1 MRNSSLFIILQK
13 MRKPFLVIIVT
24 YTISIIG
31 FLFIGGKDSS
41 GNYYQMTLFDAFYFV
56 SYTATTI
63 GFGEIPYAFTYPQ
76 RIWVTISTFLTVLGW
91 FYSIGTL
98 VSLLQDKLFLQELE
112 RARFLKQ
119 IKNLNEKFIIILGY
133 NQITRK
139 IIIKAIEQGIRA
151 VVIEKDSLKIEKL
164 VLENFTPT
172 VPVLFSE
179 SFTVRVLESAG
190 LKKRNCKA
198 IVSLFDDDAINLKI
212 TLIAKTLNKSVKV
225 AVKSTTINQTENL
238 RDLDAQIIV
247 NPFSIISSE
256 IKMAL
261 TAPNLFKLEKWL
273 YKIDNLNANLPTF
286 PKGLYVICG
295 YGRMGAK
302 IFEKLD
308 KNNVEVKFIEINKER
323 NKQLSKDE
331 KNYVIFGD
339 ADDRELLE
347 DIGIK
352 NAVVIIAATNDDTT
366 NLSILATAR
375 KLNPDIITMA
385 RENDL
390 ADDFLFRSAKV
401 NHIFTPS
408 KILVNKIT
416 NALMNPLCDEFLKL
430 IIKENN
436 EWATKLVIR
445 LIKEIDENPLIMAI
459 EINLENTPEIYKH
472 LSEKNIL
479 NVKILSTSLH
489 NNSQSNNIVPLLLQR
504 ENDIMLLPS
513 WETEIKIDDNIV
525 FSKDVDI
532 EPNKRGV
539 AIVFQNYALLP
550 HLNVASNITFG
561 SNASKEELKEILEK
575 TKLKGHENKYPHEL
589 SGGQQQ
595 RVALARAVINKP
607 KILLLDEPLSNI
619 DTELR
624 NILRLE
630 LKEMIKEFNITALFI
645 THDKE
650 DAFFLSDRIA
660 IMHGGDILQVGTC
673 KELYNNPED
682 LYCAN
687 FLGKI
692 SQISENEYIR
702 PENIKICSNGKI
714 EAIIKD
720 IIFYGSFYE
729 VTVVVNHKDLLVYS
743 ADDSLKIG

>member
-41 GNYYQMTLFDAFYFV
+41 GNFYQMTMFDAFYFV

-76 RIWVTISTFLTVLGW
+76 RIWVTVSTFLTVLGW

-164 VLENFTPT
+164 MLENFTPT

-212 TLIAKTLNKSVKV
+212 TLIAKTLNKNVKV

-238 RDLDAQIIV
+238 KDLDAQIIV

-273 YKIDNLNANLPTF
+273 YKIDDLNANLPVF

-323 NKQLSKDE
+323 NKELSKDE

-375 KLNPDIITMA
+375 KLNPNIITMA

-416 NALMNPLCDEFLKL
+416 NALMNPLCDEFLKS

-436 EWATKLVIR
+436 EWATKLVTR
-445 LIKEIDENPLIMAI
+445 LVKEIGENPLVMEI
-459 EINLENTPEIYKH
+459 EINFENTPEIYKH
-472 LSEKNIL
+472 LSEKNVL
-479 NVKILSTSLH
+479 NLKILSTSLH

-513 WETEIKIDDNIV
+513 WEIEIKIGD
-525 FSKDVDI
+525 
-532 EPNKRGV
+532 
-539 AIVFQNYALLP
+539 
-550 HLNVASNITFG
+550 
-561 SNASKEELKEILEK
+561 
-575 TKLKGHENKYPHEL
+575 
-589 SGGQQQ
+589 
-595 RVALARAVINKP
+595 
-607 KILLLDEPLSNI
+607 KILLACDEHAKN
-619 DTELR
+619 
-624 NILRLE
+624 
-630 LKEMIKEFNITALFI
+630 
-645 THDKE
+645 
-650 DAFFLSDRIA
+650 
-660 IMHGGDILQVGTC
+660 DI
-673 KELYNNPED
+673 
-682 LYCAN
+682 
-687 FLGKI
+687 
-692 SQISENEYIR
+692 EYICQNTY
-702 PENIKICSNGKI
+702 EFYYALTGK
-714 EAIIKD
+714 EKR
-720 IIFYGSFYE
+720 IIFKR
-729 VTVVVNHKDLLVYS
+729 N
-743 ADDSLKIG
+743 

>member
-41 GNYYQMTLFDAFYFV
+41 GNFYQMTMFDAFYFV

-164 VLENFTPT
+164 MLENFTPT
-172 VPVLFSE
+172 IPVLFSE
-179 SFTVRVLESAG
+179 SFNVRVLESAG
-190 LKKRNCKA
+190 LKKKNCKA
-198 IVSLFDDDAINLKI
+198 IVSLFDDDALNLKI
-212 TLIAKTLNKSVKV
+212 TLISKTLNKSVKV

-238 RDLDAQIIV
+238 KDLDAQIIV

-273 YKIDNLNANLPTF
+273 YKIDDLSANLPTF

-308 KNNVEVKFIEINKER
+308 KNDVEVKFIEINKER
-323 NKQLSKDE
+323 NKQLSEDE
-331 KNYVIFGD
+331 KNYVTFGD

-347 DIGIK
+347 EIGIK
-352 NAVVIIAATNDDTT
+352 DAVVIIAATNDDTT

-375 KLNPDIITMA
+375 KLNPNIITMA

-390 ADDFLFRSAKV
+390 ADDFLFKSAKV

-416 NALMNPLCDEFLKL
+416 NALMNPLCDEFLKS

-436 EWATKLVIR
+436 EWATKLVTR
-445 LIKEIDENPLIMAI
+445 LVKEIDENPLVMAI
-459 EINLENTPEIYKH
+459 EINFENTPEIYKY
-472 LSEKNIL
+472 LSEKNAL
-479 NVKILSTSLH
+479 NLKILSTSLH
-489 NNSQSNNIVPLLLQR
+489 NNSQNNNIVPLLLQR
-504 ENDIMLLPS
+504 ENDIILLPS
-513 WETEIKIDDNIV
+513 WENEIKIDD
-525 FSKDVDI
+525 
-532 EPNKRGV
+532 
-539 AIVFQNYALLP
+539 
-550 HLNVASNITFG
+550 
-561 SNASKEELKEILEK
+561 
-575 TKLKGHENKYPHEL
+575 
-589 SGGQQQ
+589 
-595 RVALARAVINKP
+595 
-607 KILLLDEPLSNI
+607 KILLACDEHAKN
-619 DTELR
+619 D
-624 NILRLE
+624 
-630 LKEMIKEFNITALFI
+630 M
-645 THDKE
+645 
-650 DAFFLSDRIA
+650 
-660 IMHGGDILQVGTC
+660 
-673 KELYNNPED
+673 
-682 LYCAN
+682 
-687 FLGKI
+687 
-692 SQISENEYIR
+692 EYICQ
-702 PENIKICSNGKI
+702 NIYEFYYALTGK
-714 EAIIKD
+714 EKLT
-720 IIFYGSFYE
+720 IFKR
-729 VTVVVNHKDLLVYS
+729 N
-743 ADDSLKIG
+743 

>member
-119 IKNLNEKFIIILGY
+119 VKNLNEKFIIILGY

-164 VLENFTPT
+164 ILENFTPT

-212 TLIAKTLNKSVKV
+212 TLIAKTLNKNVKV

-331 KNYVIFGD
+331 RNYVIFGD

-472 LSEKNIL
+472 LNEKNVL
-479 NVKILSTSLH
+479 NLKILSTSLH

-513 WETEIKIDDNIV
+513 WEIEIKIGD
-525 FSKDVDI
+525 
-532 EPNKRGV
+532 
-539 AIVFQNYALLP
+539 
-550 HLNVASNITFG
+550 
-561 SNASKEELKEILEK
+561 
-575 TKLKGHENKYPHEL
+575 
-589 SGGQQQ
+589 
-595 RVALARAVINKP
+595 
-607 KILLLDEPLSNI
+607 KILLACDEHAKN
-619 DTELR
+619 
-624 NILRLE
+624 
-630 LKEMIKEFNITALFI
+630 
-645 THDKE
+645 
-650 DAFFLSDRIA
+650 
-660 IMHGGDILQVGTC
+660 DI
-673 KELYNNPED
+673 
-682 LYCAN
+682 
-687 FLGKI
+687 
-692 SQISENEYIR
+692 EYICQNTY
-702 PENIKICSNGKI
+702 EFYYALTGK
-714 EAIIKD
+714 EKRT
-720 IIFYGSFYE
+720 IFKR
-729 VTVVVNHKDLLVYS
+729 N
-743 ADDSLKIG
+743 

>member
-164 VLENFTPT
+164 MLENFTPT

-323 NKQLSKDE
+323 NKELSKDE

-375 KLNPDIITMA
+375 KLNPNIITMA

-416 NALMNPLCDEFLKL
+416 NALMNPLCDEFLKS

-436 EWATKLVIR
+436 EWATKLVTR
-445 LIKEIDENPLIMAI
+445 LVKEIGENPLVMEI
-459 EINLENTPEIYKH
+459 EINFENTPEIYKH
-472 LSEKNIL
+472 LSEKNVL
-479 NVKILSTSLH
+479 NLKILSTSLH

-513 WETEIKIDDNIV
+513 WEIEIKIGD
-525 FSKDVDI
+525 
-532 EPNKRGV
+532 
-539 AIVFQNYALLP
+539 
-550 HLNVASNITFG
+550 
-561 SNASKEELKEILEK
+561 
-575 TKLKGHENKYPHEL
+575 
-589 SGGQQQ
+589 
-595 RVALARAVINKP
+595 
-607 KILLLDEPLSNI
+607 KILLACDEHAKN
-619 DTELR
+619 
-624 NILRLE
+624 
-630 LKEMIKEFNITALFI
+630 
-645 THDKE
+645 
-650 DAFFLSDRIA
+650 
-660 IMHGGDILQVGTC
+660 DI
-673 KELYNNPED
+673 
-682 LYCAN
+682 
-687 FLGKI
+687 
-692 SQISENEYIR
+692 EYICQNTY
-702 PENIKICSNGKI
+702 EFYYALTGK
-714 EAIIKD
+714 EKRT
-720 IIFYGSFYE
+720 IFKR
-729 VTVVVNHKDLLVYS
+729 N
-743 ADDSLKIG
+743 

>member
-41 GNYYQMTLFDAFYFV
+41 GNFYQMTMFDAFYFV

-133 NQITRK
+133 NQITKK
-139 IIIKAIEQGIRA
+139 IIIKAIEEGIRA

-164 VLENFTPT
+164 MLENFTPT
-172 VPVLFSE
+172 VPVLYSE
-179 SFTVRVLESAG
+179 SINVRVLESAG
-190 LKKRNCKA
+190 LKKKNCKA
-198 IVSLFDDDAINLKI
+198 IVSLFDDDALNLKI
-212 TLIAKTLNKSVKV
+212 TLISKTLNKSVKV

-238 RDLDAQIIV
+238 KDLDAQIIV

-256 IKMAL
+256 IKLAL

-273 YKIDNLNANLPTF
+273 YKIDDLNANLPTF

-308 KNNVEVKFIEINKER
+308 KNDVEVKFIEINKER
-323 NKQLSKDE
+323 NKQLSEDE
-331 KNYVIFGD
+331 KNYVTFGD
-339 ADDRELLE
+339 ADDRRLLE
-347 DIGIK
+347 EIGIK
-352 NAVVIIAATNDDTT
+352 DAVVVIAATNDDTT

-375 KLNPDIITMA
+375 KLNPNIITMA

-390 ADDFLFRSAKV
+390 ADDFLFKSAKV

-416 NALMNPLCDEFLKL
+416 NALMNPLCDEFLKS

-436 EWATKLVIR
+436 EWATKLVTR
-445 LIKEIDENPLIMAI
+445 LVKEIDENPLVMAI
-459 EINLENTPEIYKH
+459 EINFENTPEIYKY
-472 LSEKNIL
+472 LSEKNAL
-479 NVKILSTSLH
+479 KLKILSTSLH
-489 NNSQSNNIVPLLLQR
+489 DNSQNNNIVPLLLQR
-504 ENDIMLLPS
+504 ENDIILLPS
-513 WETEIKIDDNIV
+513 WENEIKIDD
-525 FSKDVDI
+525 
-532 EPNKRGV
+532 
-539 AIVFQNYALLP
+539 
-550 HLNVASNITFG
+550 
-561 SNASKEELKEILEK
+561 
-575 TKLKGHENKYPHEL
+575 
-589 SGGQQQ
+589 
-595 RVALARAVINKP
+595 
-607 KILLLDEPLSNI
+607 KILLACDEHA
-619 DTELR
+619 R
-624 NILRLE
+624 ND
-630 LKEMIKEFNITALFI
+630 M
-645 THDKE
+645 
-650 DAFFLSDRIA
+650 
-660 IMHGGDILQVGTC
+660 
-673 KELYNNPED
+673 
-682 LYCAN
+682 
-687 FLGKI
+687 
-692 SQISENEYIR
+692 EYICQ
-702 PENIKICSNGKI
+702 NIYEFYYALTGK
-714 EAIIKD
+714 EKQT
-720 IIFYGSFYE
+720 IFKR
-729 VTVVVNHKDLLVYS
+729 N
-743 ADDSLKIG
+743 

>member
-98 VSLLQDKLFLQELE
+98 ISLLQDKLFLQELE

-164 VLENFTPT
+164 ILENFTPT

-331 KNYVIFGD
+331 RNYVIFGD

-352 NAVVIIAATNDDTT
+352 DAVVIIAATNDDTT

-472 LSEKNIL
+472 LSEKNVL
-479 NVKILSTSLH
+479 NLKILSTSLH

-513 WETEIKIDDNIV
+513 WEIEIKIGD
-525 FSKDVDI
+525 
-532 EPNKRGV
+532 
-539 AIVFQNYALLP
+539 
-550 HLNVASNITFG
+550 
-561 SNASKEELKEILEK
+561 
-575 TKLKGHENKYPHEL
+575 
-589 SGGQQQ
+589 
-595 RVALARAVINKP
+595 
-607 KILLLDEPLSNI
+607 KILLACDEHAKN
-619 DTELR
+619 
-624 NILRLE
+624 
-630 LKEMIKEFNITALFI
+630 
-645 THDKE
+645 
-650 DAFFLSDRIA
+650 
-660 IMHGGDILQVGTC
+660 DI
-673 KELYNNPED
+673 
-682 LYCAN
+682 
-687 FLGKI
+687 
-692 SQISENEYIR
+692 EYICQNTY
-702 PENIKICSNGKI
+702 EFYYALTGK
-714 EAIIKD
+714 EKRT
-720 IIFYGSFYE
+720 IFKR
-729 VTVVVNHKDLLVYS
+729 N
-743 ADDSLKIG
+743 

>member
-41 GNYYQMTLFDAFYFV
+41 GNFYQMTMFDAFYFV

-164 VLENFTPT
+164 MLENFTPM
-172 VPVLFSE
+172 VPVLYSE
-179 SFTVRVLESAG
+179 SFNVRVLESAG
-190 LKKRNCKA
+190 LKKKNCKA
-198 IVSLFDDDAINLKI
+198 IVSLFDDDALNLKI
-212 TLIAKTLNKSVKV
+212 TLISKTLNKSVKV

-238 RDLDAQIIV
+238 KDLDAQIIV

-273 YKIDNLNANLPTF
+273 YKIDDLNANLPIF

-323 NKQLSKDE
+323 NKELSKDE

-347 DIGIK
+347 EIGIK
-352 NAVVIIAATNDDTT
+352 DAVAIIAATNDDTT

-375 KLNPDIITMA
+375 KLNPNIITMA

-390 ADDFLFRSAKV
+390 ADDFLFKSAKV

-436 EWATKLVIR
+436 EWATKLVTR
-445 LIKEIDENPLIMAI
+445 LVKEIDENPLVMAI

-472 LSEKNIL
+472 LNEKNVL
-479 NVKILSTSLH
+479 NLNILSTSLH

-513 WETEIKIDDNIV
+513 WEIEIKIGD
-525 FSKDVDI
+525 
-532 EPNKRGV
+532 
-539 AIVFQNYALLP
+539 
-550 HLNVASNITFG
+550 
-561 SNASKEELKEILEK
+561 
-575 TKLKGHENKYPHEL
+575 
-589 SGGQQQ
+589 
-595 RVALARAVINKP
+595 
-607 KILLLDEPLSNI
+607 KILLACDEHAKN
-619 DTELR
+619 
-624 NILRLE
+624 
-630 LKEMIKEFNITALFI
+630 
-645 THDKE
+645 
-650 DAFFLSDRIA
+650 
-660 IMHGGDILQVGTC
+660 DI
-673 KELYNNPED
+673 
-682 LYCAN
+682 
-687 FLGKI
+687 
-692 SQISENEYIR
+692 EYICQ
-702 PENIKICSNGKI
+702 NIYEFYYALTGK
-714 EAIIKD
+714 EKQT
-720 IIFYGSFYE
+720 IFKR
-729 VTVVVNHKDLLVYS
+729 N
-743 ADDSLKIG
+743 

>member
-41 GNYYQMTLFDAFYFV
+41 GNFYQMTMFDAFYFV

-139 IIIKAIEQGIRA
+139 IIIKAIAQGIRT

-164 VLENFTPT
+164 MLENFTPT
-172 VPVLFSE
+172 VPILYSE
-179 SFTVRVLESAG
+179 SFNVRVLESAG
-190 LKKRNCKA
+190 LKKKNCKA
-198 IVSLFDDDAINLKI
+198 IVSLFDDDALNLKI
-212 TLIAKTLNKSVKV
+212 TLIAKTLNKNVKV

-238 RDLDAQIIV
+238 KDLDAQIIV

-273 YKIDNLNANLPTF
+273 YKIDDLSANLPTF

-308 KNNVEVKFIEINKER
+308 KNNIEVKFIEINKER
-323 NKQLSKDE
+323 NKELSKDE

-347 DIGIK
+347 EIGIK
-352 NAVVIIAATNDDTT
+352 DAVAIIAATNDDTT

-375 KLNPDIITMA
+375 KLNPNIITMV

-390 ADDFLFRSAKV
+390 ADDFLFKSAKV

-416 NALMNPLCDEFLKL
+416 NALMNPLCDEFLKS

-436 EWATKLVIR
+436 EWATKLVTR
-445 LIKEIDENPLIMAI
+445 LIKEINENPLVMAI
-459 EINLENTPEIYKH
+459 EINFENTPEIYKY
-472 LSEKNIL
+472 LNEKNVL
-479 NVKILSTSLH
+479 NLKILSTSLH
-489 NNSQSNNIVPLLLQR
+489 NNSQNNNIVPLLLQR

-513 WETEIKIDDNIV
+513 WEIEIKIGD
-525 FSKDVDI
+525 
-532 EPNKRGV
+532 
-539 AIVFQNYALLP
+539 
-550 HLNVASNITFG
+550 
-561 SNASKEELKEILEK
+561 
-575 TKLKGHENKYPHEL
+575 
-589 SGGQQQ
+589 
-595 RVALARAVINKP
+595 
-607 KILLLDEPLSNI
+607 KILLACDEHAKN
-619 DTELR
+619 
-624 NILRLE
+624 
-630 LKEMIKEFNITALFI
+630 
-645 THDKE
+645 
-650 DAFFLSDRIA
+650 
-660 IMHGGDILQVGTC
+660 DI
-673 KELYNNPED
+673 
-682 LYCAN
+682 
-687 FLGKI
+687 
-692 SQISENEYIR
+692 EYICQNTY
-702 PENIKICSNGKI
+702 EFYYALTGK
-714 EAIIKD
+714 EKRT
-720 IIFYGSFYE
+720 IFKR
-729 VTVVVNHKDLLVYS
+729 N
-743 ADDSLKIG
+743 

>member
-41 GNYYQMTLFDAFYFV
+41 GNFYQMTMFDAFYFV

-164 VLENFTPT
+164 MLENFTPT
-172 VPVLFSE
+172 VPVLYSE
-179 SFTVRVLESAG
+179 SFNVRVLESAG
-190 LKKRNCKA
+190 LKKKNCKA
-198 IVSLFDDDAINLKI
+198 IVSLFDDDALNLKI
-212 TLIAKTLNKSVKV
+212 TLIAKTLNKNVKV

-238 RDLDAQIIV
+238 KDLDAQIIV

-256 IKMAL
+256 IKLAL

-273 YKIDNLNANLPTF
+273 YKIDDLNANLPTF

-308 KNNVEVKFIEINKER
+308 KNDVEVKFIEINKER
-323 NKQLSKDE
+323 NKQLSEDE
-331 KNYVIFGD
+331 KNYVTFGD
-339 ADDRELLE
+339 ADDRGLLE
-347 DIGIK
+347 EIGIK
-352 NAVVIIAATNDDTT
+352 DAVVVIAATNDDTT

-375 KLNPDIITMA
+375 KLNPNIITMA

-390 ADDFLFRSAKV
+390 ADDFLFKSAKV

-416 NALMNPLCDEFLKL
+416 NALMNPLCDEFLKS

-436 EWATKLVIR
+436 EWATKLVTR
-445 LIKEIDENPLIMAI
+445 LVKEIDENPLVMAI
-459 EINLENTPEIYKH
+459 EINFENTPEIYKY
-472 LSEKNIL
+472 LSEKNAL
-479 NVKILSTSLH
+479 NLKILSTSLH
-489 NNSQSNNIVPLLLQR
+489 NNSQNNNIVPLLLQR
-504 ENDIMLLPS
+504 ENDIILLPS
-513 WETEIKIDDNIV
+513 WENEIKIDD
-525 FSKDVDI
+525 
-532 EPNKRGV
+532 
-539 AIVFQNYALLP
+539 
-550 HLNVASNITFG
+550 
-561 SNASKEELKEILEK
+561 
-575 TKLKGHENKYPHEL
+575 
-589 SGGQQQ
+589 
-595 RVALARAVINKP
+595 
-607 KILLLDEPLSNI
+607 KILLACDEHAKN
-619 DTELR
+619 D
-624 NILRLE
+624 
-630 LKEMIKEFNITALFI
+630 M
-645 THDKE
+645 
-650 DAFFLSDRIA
+650 
-660 IMHGGDILQVGTC
+660 
-673 KELYNNPED
+673 
-682 LYCAN
+682 
-687 FLGKI
+687 
-692 SQISENEYIR
+692 EYICQ
-702 PENIKICSNGKI
+702 NIYEFYYALTGK
-714 EAIIKD
+714 EKQT
-720 IIFYGSFYE
+720 IFKR
-729 VTVVVNHKDLLVYS
+729 N
-743 ADDSLKIG
+743 

>member
-1 MRNSSLFIILQK
+1 LRNSSLFIILQK

-41 GNYYQMTLFDAFYFV
+41 GNFYQMTMFDAFYFV

-76 RIWVTISTFLTVLGW
+76 RIWVTVSTFLTVLGW

-164 VLENFTPT
+164 MLENFTPT

-212 TLIAKTLNKSVKV
+212 TLIAKTLNKNVKV

-238 RDLDAQIIV
+238 KDLDAQIIV

-273 YKIDNLNANLPTF
+273 YKIDDLNANLPIF

-323 NKQLSKDE
+323 NKELSKDE

-375 KLNPDIITMA
+375 KLNPNIITMA

-416 NALMNPLCDEFLKL
+416 NALMNPLCDEFLKS

-436 EWATKLVIR
+436 EWATKLVTR
-445 LIKEIDENPLIMAI
+445 LVKEIGENPLVMEI
-459 EINLENTPEIYKH
+459 EINFENTPEIYKH
-472 LSEKNIL
+472 LSEKNVL
-479 NVKILSTSLH
+479 NLKILSTSLH

-513 WETEIKIDDNIV
+513 WEIEIKIGD
-525 FSKDVDI
+525 
-532 EPNKRGV
+532 
-539 AIVFQNYALLP
+539 
-550 HLNVASNITFG
+550 
-561 SNASKEELKEILEK
+561 
-575 TKLKGHENKYPHEL
+575 
-589 SGGQQQ
+589 
-595 RVALARAVINKP
+595 
-607 KILLLDEPLSNI
+607 KILLACDEHAKN
-619 DTELR
+619 
-624 NILRLE
+624 
-630 LKEMIKEFNITALFI
+630 
-645 THDKE
+645 
-650 DAFFLSDRIA
+650 
-660 IMHGGDILQVGTC
+660 DI
-673 KELYNNPED
+673 
-682 LYCAN
+682 
-687 FLGKI
+687 
-692 SQISENEYIR
+692 EYICQNTY
-702 PENIKICSNGKI
+702 EFYYALTGK
-714 EAIIKD
+714 EKR
-720 IIFYGSFYE
+720 IIFKR
-729 VTVVVNHKDLLVYS
+729 N
-743 ADDSLKIG
+743 

>member
-212 TLIAKTLNKSVKV
+212 TLIAKTLNKNVKV

-479 NVKILSTSLH
+479 NLKILSTSLH

-513 WETEIKIDDNIV
+513 WEIEIKIGD
-525 FSKDVDI
+525 
-532 EPNKRGV
+532 
-539 AIVFQNYALLP
+539 
-550 HLNVASNITFG
+550 
-561 SNASKEELKEILEK
+561 
-575 TKLKGHENKYPHEL
+575 
-589 SGGQQQ
+589 
-595 RVALARAVINKP
+595 
-607 KILLLDEPLSNI
+607 KILLACDEHAKN
-619 DTELR
+619 
-624 NILRLE
+624 
-630 LKEMIKEFNITALFI
+630 
-645 THDKE
+645 
-650 DAFFLSDRIA
+650 
-660 IMHGGDILQVGTC
+660 DI
-673 KELYNNPED
+673 
-682 LYCAN
+682 
-687 FLGKI
+687 
-692 SQISENEYIR
+692 EYICQNTY
-702 PENIKICSNGKI
+702 EFYYALTGK
-714 EAIIKD
+714 EKRT
-720 IIFYGSFYE
+720 IFKR
-729 VTVVVNHKDLLVYS
+729 N
-743 ADDSLKIG
+743 

>member
-41 GNYYQMTLFDAFYFV
+41 GNFYQMTMFDAFYFV

-164 VLENFTPT
+164 MLENFTPT
-172 VPVLFSE
+172 VPVLYSE
-179 SFTVRVLESAG
+179 SFNVQVLESAG
-190 LKKRNCKA
+190 LKKKNCKA
-198 IVSLFDDDAINLKI
+198 IVSLFDDDALNLKI
-212 TLIAKTLNKSVKV
+212 TLISKTLNKSVKV

-238 RDLDAQIIV
+238 KDLDAQIIV

-256 IKMAL
+256 IKLAL

-273 YKIDNLNANLPTF
+273 YKIDDLSANLPTF

-308 KNNVEVKFIEINKER
+308 KNDVEVKFIEINKER
-323 NKQLSKDE
+323 NKQLSEDE
-331 KNYVIFGD
+331 KNYVTFGD
-339 ADDRELLE
+339 ADDRGLLE
-347 DIGIK
+347 EIGIK
-352 NAVVIIAATNDDTT
+352 DAVVVIAATNDDTT

-375 KLNPDIITMA
+375 KLNPNIITMA

-390 ADDFLFRSAKV
+390 ADDFLFKSAKV

-416 NALMNPLCDEFLKL
+416 NALMNPLCDEFLKS

-436 EWATKLVIR
+436 EWATKLVTR
-445 LIKEIDENPLIMAI
+445 LVKEIDENPLVMAI
-459 EINLENTPEIYKH
+459 EINFENTPEIYKY
-472 LSEKNIL
+472 LSEKNAL
-479 NVKILSTSLH
+479 NLKILSTSLH
-489 NNSQSNNIVPLLLQR
+489 NNSQNNNIVPLLLQR
-504 ENDIMLLPS
+504 ENDIILLPS
-513 WETEIKIDDNIV
+513 WENEIKIDD
-525 FSKDVDI
+525 
-532 EPNKRGV
+532 
-539 AIVFQNYALLP
+539 
-550 HLNVASNITFG
+550 
-561 SNASKEELKEILEK
+561 
-575 TKLKGHENKYPHEL
+575 
-589 SGGQQQ
+589 
-595 RVALARAVINKP
+595 
-607 KILLLDEPLSNI
+607 KILLACDEHAKN
-619 DTELR
+619 D
-624 NILRLE
+624 
-630 LKEMIKEFNITALFI
+630 M
-645 THDKE
+645 
-650 DAFFLSDRIA
+650 
-660 IMHGGDILQVGTC
+660 
-673 KELYNNPED
+673 
-682 LYCAN
+682 
-687 FLGKI
+687 
-692 SQISENEYIR
+692 EYICQ
-702 PENIKICSNGKI
+702 NIYEFYYALTGK
-714 EAIIKD
+714 EKQT
-720 IIFYGSFYE
+720 IFKR
-729 VTVVVNHKDLLVYS
+729 N
-743 ADDSLKIG
+743 

>member
-41 GNYYQMTLFDAFYFV
+41 GNFYQMTMFDAFYFV

-139 IIIKAIEQGIRA
+139 IIIKAIAQGIRT

-164 VLENFTPT
+164 MLENFTPT
-172 VPVLFSE
+172 IPVLFSE
-179 SFTVRVLESAG
+179 SFNVRVLESAG
-190 LKKRNCKA
+190 LKKKNCKA
-198 IVSLFDDDAINLKI
+198 IVSLFDDDALNLKI
-212 TLIAKTLNKSVKV
+212 TLISKTLNKSVKV

-238 RDLDAQIIV
+238 KDLDAQIIV

-273 YKIDNLNANLPTF
+273 YKIDDLSANLPTF

-323 NKQLSKDE
+323 NKQLSEDE
-331 KNYVIFGD
+331 KNYVTFGD

-347 DIGIK
+347 EIGIK
-352 NAVVIIAATNDDTT
+352 DAVVIIAATNDDTT

-375 KLNPDIITMA
+375 KLNPNIITMA

-390 ADDFLFRSAKV
+390 ADDFLFKSAKV

-416 NALMNPLCDEFLKL
+416 NALMNPLCDEFLKS

-436 EWATKLVIR
+436 EWATKLVTR
-445 LIKEIDENPLIMAI
+445 LVKEIGENPLVMEI
-459 EINLENTPEIYKH
+459 EINFENTPEIYKY
-472 LSEKNIL
+472 LSEKNAL
-479 NVKILSTSLH
+479 NLKILSTSLH
-489 NNSQSNNIVPLLLQR
+489 NNSQNNNIVPLLLQR
-504 ENDIMLLPS
+504 ENDIILLPS
-513 WETEIKIDDNIV
+513 WENEIKIDD
-525 FSKDVDI
+525 
-532 EPNKRGV
+532 
-539 AIVFQNYALLP
+539 
-550 HLNVASNITFG
+550 
-561 SNASKEELKEILEK
+561 
-575 TKLKGHENKYPHEL
+575 
-589 SGGQQQ
+589 
-595 RVALARAVINKP
+595 
-607 KILLLDEPLSNI
+607 KILLACDEHAKN
-619 DTELR
+619 D
-624 NILRLE
+624 
-630 LKEMIKEFNITALFI
+630 M
-645 THDKE
+645 
-650 DAFFLSDRIA
+650 
-660 IMHGGDILQVGTC
+660 
-673 KELYNNPED
+673 
-682 LYCAN
+682 
-687 FLGKI
+687 
-692 SQISENEYIR
+692 EYICQ
-702 PENIKICSNGKI
+702 NIYEFYYALTGK
-714 EAIIKD
+714 EKQT
-720 IIFYGSFYE
+720 IFKR
-729 VTVVVNHKDLLVYS
+729 N
-743 ADDSLKIG
+743 

>member
-212 TLIAKTLNKSVKV
+212 TLIAKTLNKNVKV

-331 KNYVIFGD
+331 RNYVIFGD

-352 NAVVIIAATNDDTT
+352 DAVVIIAATNDDTT

-472 LSEKNIL
+472 LSEKNVL
-479 NVKILSTSLH
+479 NLKILSTSLH

-513 WETEIKIDDNIV
+513 WEIEIKIGD
-525 FSKDVDI
+525 
-532 EPNKRGV
+532 
-539 AIVFQNYALLP
+539 
-550 HLNVASNITFG
+550 
-561 SNASKEELKEILEK
+561 
-575 TKLKGHENKYPHEL
+575 
-589 SGGQQQ
+589 
-595 RVALARAVINKP
+595 
-607 KILLLDEPLSNI
+607 KILLACDEHAKN
-619 DTELR
+619 
-624 NILRLE
+624 
-630 LKEMIKEFNITALFI
+630 
-645 THDKE
+645 
-650 DAFFLSDRIA
+650 
-660 IMHGGDILQVGTC
+660 DI
-673 KELYNNPED
+673 
-682 LYCAN
+682 
-687 FLGKI
+687 
-692 SQISENEYIR
+692 EYICQNTY
-702 PENIKICSNGKI
+702 EFYYALTGK
-714 EAIIKD
+714 EKRT
-720 IIFYGSFYE
+720 IFKR
-729 VTVVVNHKDLLVYS
+729 N
-743 ADDSLKIG
+743 

>member
-41 GNYYQMTLFDAFYFV
+41 GNFYQMTMFDAFYFV

-164 VLENFTPT
+164 MLENFTPT
-172 VPVLFSE
+172 VPVLYSE
-179 SFTVRVLESAG
+179 SFNVRVLESAG
-190 LKKRNCKA
+190 LKKKNCKA
-198 IVSLFDDDAINLKI
+198 IVSLFDDDALNLKI
-212 TLIAKTLNKSVKV
+212 TLISKTLNKSVKV

-238 RDLDAQIIV
+238 KDLDAQIIV

-256 IKMAL
+256 IKLAL

-273 YKIDNLNANLPTF
+273 YKIDDLSANLPTF

-308 KNNVEVKFIEINKER
+308 KNDVEVKFIEINKER
-323 NKQLSKDE
+323 NKQLSEDE
-331 KNYVIFGD
+331 KNYVTFGD
-339 ADDRELLE
+339 ADDRGLLE
-347 DIGIK
+347 EIGIK
-352 NAVVIIAATNDDTT
+352 DAVVVIAATNDDTT

-375 KLNPDIITMA
+375 KLNPNIITMA

-390 ADDFLFRSAKV
+390 ADDFLFKSAKV

-416 NALMNPLCDEFLKL
+416 NALMNPLCDEFLKS

-436 EWATKLVIR
+436 EWATKLVTR
-445 LIKEIDENPLIMAI
+445 LVKEIDENPLVMAI
-459 EINLENTPEIYKH
+459 EINFENTPEIYKY
-472 LSEKNIL
+472 LSEKNAL
-479 NVKILSTSLH
+479 NLKILSTSLH
-489 NNSQSNNIVPLLLQR
+489 NNSQNNNIVPLLLQR
-504 ENDIMLLPS
+504 ENDIILLPS
-513 WETEIKIDDNIV
+513 WENEIKIDD
-525 FSKDVDI
+525 
-532 EPNKRGV
+532 
-539 AIVFQNYALLP
+539 
-550 HLNVASNITFG
+550 
-561 SNASKEELKEILEK
+561 
-575 TKLKGHENKYPHEL
+575 
-589 SGGQQQ
+589 
-595 RVALARAVINKP
+595 
-607 KILLLDEPLSNI
+607 KILLACDEHAKN
-619 DTELR
+619 D
-624 NILRLE
+624 
-630 LKEMIKEFNITALFI
+630 M
-645 THDKE
+645 
-650 DAFFLSDRIA
+650 
-660 IMHGGDILQVGTC
+660 
-673 KELYNNPED
+673 
-682 LYCAN
+682 
-687 FLGKI
+687 
-692 SQISENEYIR
+692 EYICQ
-702 PENIKICSNGKI
+702 NIYEFYYALTGK
-714 EAIIKD
+714 EKQT
-720 IIFYGSFYE
+720 IFKR
-729 VTVVVNHKDLLVYS
+729 N
-743 ADDSLKIG
+743 

>member
-479 NVKILSTSLH
+479 NLKILSTSLH

-513 WETEIKIDDNIV
+513 WEIEIKIGD
-525 FSKDVDI
+525 
-532 EPNKRGV
+532 
-539 AIVFQNYALLP
+539 
-550 HLNVASNITFG
+550 
-561 SNASKEELKEILEK
+561 
-575 TKLKGHENKYPHEL
+575 
-589 SGGQQQ
+589 
-595 RVALARAVINKP
+595 
-607 KILLLDEPLSNI
+607 KILLACDEHAKN
-619 DTELR
+619 
-624 NILRLE
+624 
-630 LKEMIKEFNITALFI
+630 
-645 THDKE
+645 
-650 DAFFLSDRIA
+650 
-660 IMHGGDILQVGTC
+660 DI
-673 KELYNNPED
+673 
-682 LYCAN
+682 
-687 FLGKI
+687 
-692 SQISENEYIR
+692 EYICQNTY
-702 PENIKICSNGKI
+702 EFYYALTGK
-714 EAIIKD
+714 EKRT
-720 IIFYGSFYE
+720 IFKR
-729 VTVVVNHKDLLVYS
+729 N
-743 ADDSLKIG
+743 

>member
-41 GNYYQMTLFDAFYFV
+41 GNFYQMTMFDAFYFV

-139 IIIKAIEQGIRA
+139 IIIKAIAQGIRT

-164 VLENFTPT
+164 MLENFTPT
-172 VPVLFSE
+172 VPVLYSE
-179 SFTVRVLESAG
+179 TFNVRVLESAG
-190 LKKRNCKA
+190 LKKNNCKA
-198 IVSLFDDDAINLKI
+198 IVSLFDDDSINLKI
-212 TLIAKTLNKSVKV
+212 TLIAKTLNKNVKV

-238 RDLDAQIIV
+238 KDLDAQIIV

-273 YKIDNLNANLPTF
+273 YKIDDLNANLPIF

-347 DIGIK
+347 EIGIK
-352 NAVVIIAATNDDTT
+352 DAVVIIAATNDDTT

-375 KLNPDIITMA
+375 KLNPNIITMA

-416 NALMNPLCDEFLKL
+416 NALMNPLCDEFLKS

-436 EWATKLVIR
+436 EWATKLVTR
-445 LIKEIDENPLIMAI
+445 LTKEIGENPLVIEI
-459 EINLENTPEIYKH
+459 EINLENTPEIYKY
-472 LSEKNIL
+472 LNEKNEL
-479 NVKILSTSLH
+479 NLKILSTSLH
-489 NNSQSNNIVPLLLQR
+489 NNSQNNNIVPLLLQR
-504 ENDIMLLPS
+504 ENDIISLPS
-513 WETEIKIDDNIV
+513 WENEIKIGD
-525 FSKDVDI
+525 
-532 EPNKRGV
+532 
-539 AIVFQNYALLP
+539 
-550 HLNVASNITFG
+550 
-561 SNASKEELKEILEK
+561 
-575 TKLKGHENKYPHEL
+575 
-589 SGGQQQ
+589 
-595 RVALARAVINKP
+595 
-607 KILLLDEPLSNI
+607 KILLACDEHAKN
-619 DTELR
+619 
-624 NILRLE
+624 
-630 LKEMIKEFNITALFI
+630 
-645 THDKE
+645 
-650 DAFFLSDRIA
+650 
-660 IMHGGDILQVGTC
+660 DI
-673 KELYNNPED
+673 
-682 LYCAN
+682 
-687 FLGKI
+687 
-692 SQISENEYIR
+692 EYICQ
-702 PENIKICSNGKI
+702 NIYEFYYALTGK
-714 EAIIKD
+714 EKLT
-720 IIFYGSFYE
+720 IFKR
-729 VTVVVNHKDLLVYS
+729 N
-743 ADDSLKIG
+743 